1 MLHLPFSLL
10 SQILPTIAHH
20 VSASHNVLWHAR
32 LRHVNMDAATSYI
45 SLAWVLD
52 SGLHTRNFPAAGLLA
67 LPYDGGVFSMS
78 TELAISAS
86 LSHDLVLGLDWYSS
100 VCTTAPQILGLLTL
114 AALDLHLPLST
125 AVSGS
130 VSVMPDAIVAP
141 ASHSSTP
148 STRGVD
154 DVSTPRTRRVNTR
167 TRDVLDNNDFIT
179 HENETVTSSF
189 HDPFVMLSNSDKTL
203 VICYHVNEKCV
214 PAAELRKLVAHH
226 QVNIYKIAETLRFEF
241 IGRKYAR
248 SAGLYTAGGSSFFSS
263 TARVFPRPC
272 NWSPIPRKRPR
283 LPLATD
289 STLSE
294 FPIILTRQQK
304 DDIVTEF
311 RAAVKTWQPSQLN
324 ITLLDKILKVQL
336 RLARGIIQ
344 VPPVCVLPS
353 PPLKVN
359 GSRTASVR
367 PDQFTM
373 QSAQCSTVAAISNLR
388 YSMHDK
394 VFLLPYSTLVHFINP
409 SAE

>member
-1 MLHLPFSLL
+1 
-10 SQILPTIAHH
+10 
-20 VSASHNVLWHAR
+20 
-32 LRHVNMDAATSYI
+32 
-45 SLAWVLD
+45 
-52 SGLHTRNFPAAGLLA
+52 
-67 LPYDGGVFSMS
+67 MS

-100 VCTTAPQILGLLTL
+100 VCAAAPQILGLLTL

-130 VSVMPDAIVAP
+130 VSVMPDTIAAP

-154 DVSTPRTRRVNTR
+154 DVSTPCTRRFNTR

-311 RAAVKTWQPSQLN
+311 RPS
-324 ITLLDKILKVQL
+324 
-336 RLARGIIQ
+336 RR
-344 VPPVCVLPS
+344 
-353 PPLKVN
+353 
-359 GSRTASVR
+359 GSRVKAESTQYYTSR
-367 PDQFTM
+367 QNPEG
-373 QSAQCSTVAAISNLR
+373 SAPPRKRHNPRSCLEDVVKNKDCNVGTSAAQPLVACG
-388 YSMHDK
+388 
-394 VFLLPYSTLVHFINP
+394 
-409 SAE
+409 SAELSRNSRVPLSFSLAAQTVNKIHHAPV

>member
-32 LRHVNMDAATSYI
+32 LRQVNMDAATSYI

-100 VCTTAPQILGLLTL
+100 VCAAAPQILGLLTL

-130 VSVMPDAIVAP
+130 VSVVPDAIAAP

-154 DVSTPRTRRVNTR
+154 DVSTPRTRRVNTH

-203 VICYHVNEKCV
+203 VISYHVNEKFV
-214 PAAELRKLVAHH
+214 LAAH
-226 QVNIYKIAETLRFEF
+226 
-241 IGRKYAR
+241 
-248 SAGLYTAGGSSFFSS
+248 
-263 TARVFPRPC
+263 
-272 NWSPIPRKRPR
+272 
-283 LPLATD
+283 
-289 STLSE
+289 SE
-294 FPIILTRQQK
+294 YLQ
-304 DDIVTEF
+304 
-311 RAAVKTWQPSQLN
+311 N
-324 ITLLDKILKVQL
+324 
-336 RLARGIIQ
+336 
-344 VPPVCVLPS
+344 C
-353 PPLKVN
+353 
-359 GSRTASVR
+359 
-367 PDQFTM
+367 
-373 QSAQCSTVAAISNLR
+373 
-388 YSMHDK
+388 
-394 VFLLPYSTLVHFINP
+394 
-409 SAE
+409 